1 MQGLYDFIASIQV
14 YKLNWIAYVGQ
25 GENCKSGAGADEL

>member
-1 MQGLYDFIASIQV
+1 MQGLYDCMLSIQV

-25 GENCKSGAGADEL
+25 GENCKLGAGADEL